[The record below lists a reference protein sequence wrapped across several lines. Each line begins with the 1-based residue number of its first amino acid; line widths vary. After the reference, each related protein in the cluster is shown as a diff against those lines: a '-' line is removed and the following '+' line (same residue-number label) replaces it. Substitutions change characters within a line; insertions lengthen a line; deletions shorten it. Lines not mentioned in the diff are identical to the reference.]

1 MVDPNK
7 VSQIRDALKSFWDEQ
22 SISVDG
28 GSTSIDDLVAA
39 MDSMTAVEALI
50 EVEKIVGMDL
60 PSGKVIRCGGYN
72 DEADFIEDLTA
83 RVLTYVEEHS
93 I

>member
-1 MVDPNK
+1 
-7 VSQIRDALKSFWDEQ
+7 
-22 SISVDG
+22 
-28 GSTSIDDLVAA
+28 
-39 MDSMTAVEALI
+39 MTAVEALI

-83 RVLTYVEEHS
+83 RVLAYVEEHS